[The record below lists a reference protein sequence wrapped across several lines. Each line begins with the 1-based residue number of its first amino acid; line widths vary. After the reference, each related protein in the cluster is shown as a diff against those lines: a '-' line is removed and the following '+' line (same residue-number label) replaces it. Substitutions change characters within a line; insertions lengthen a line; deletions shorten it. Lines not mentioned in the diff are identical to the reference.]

1 MVSHKM
7 PSHWLTCSGHLLYNI
22 GVTIATKQ
30 PIKTPLT
37 LALRELCDPH
47 FLLWNCD
54 KHTGEGYPAST
65 SFLLRQTRE
74 NPLRATVYFSI
85 ERARVRQAARDAFDV
100 NFIFFI
106 TSVRGLLS

>member
-1 MVSHKM
+1 MLWSF
-7 PSHWLTCSGHLLYNI
+7 LYNI
-22 GVTIATKQ
+22 GVTMVTKQ

-85 ERARVRQAARDAFDV
+85 ERARVRQAARDAFVV
-100 NFIFFI
+100 NFICQLQAF
-106 TSVRGLLS
+106 VDY

>member
-1 MVSHKM
+1 M

-47 FLLWNCD
+47 FLLSNCD
-54 KHTGEGYPAST
+54 KHTGEGYPASNR
-65 SFLLRQTRE
+65 LLFH
-74 NPLRATVYFSI
+74 RACESSASCT
-85 ERARVRQAARDAFDV
+85 
-100 NFIFFI
+100 
-106 TSVRGLLS
+106 